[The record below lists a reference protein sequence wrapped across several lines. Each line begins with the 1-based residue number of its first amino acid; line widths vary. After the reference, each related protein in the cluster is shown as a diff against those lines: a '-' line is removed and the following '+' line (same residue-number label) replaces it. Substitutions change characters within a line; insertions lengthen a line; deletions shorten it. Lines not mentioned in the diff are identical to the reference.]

1 MIPHPANTIIET
13 LARTITAAGLV
24 ALLLAPAVAFC
35 EPTDPEVAAA
45 LERHLAQS
53 AEPAPMPGGETPAKA
68 KAADPT
74 ASADAMVS
82 FFTTDVPEDV
92 TVAARRPQVDLD
104 IKFDFDSAA
113 LSDDGIEQLETAGQ
127 ALNDPRLASRR
138 FMLGGHTDD
147 RGEGTYNRNLSKR
160 RAETA
165 KKYLVD
171 TYGISPERLE
181 TAGFGSDHPKD
192 RATTPE
198 ARQRNRRVVL
208 EMIE

>member
-1 MIPHPANTIIET
+1 MIPQNPIAICTAS
-13 LARTITAAGLV
+13 LAAV
-24 ALLLAPAVAFC
+24 LLMAPIASSEA
-35 EPTDPEVAAA
+35 TDPEVAAA
-45 LERHLAQS
+45 LERHFAQS
-53 AEPAPMPGGETPAKA
+53 PEPAPMPGSEASAKGETP
-68 KAADPT
+68 DPT

-82 FFTTDVPEDV
+82 FFTTDVPEDI

-113 LSDDGIEQLETAGQ
+113 LSSDGIEQLDTAGQ
-127 ALNDPRLASRR
+127 ALKDPRLASRR

-147 RGEGTYNRNLSKR
+147 RGEGTYNRDLSRR
-160 RAETA
+160 RADTA
-165 KKYLVD
+165 KEYLVD
-171 TYGISPERLE
+171 TYGISPDRLE

-192 RATTPE
+192 PGITPE

>member
-1 MIPHPANTIIET
+1 MIPRIPISAAALAVT
-13 LARTITAAGLV
+13 LALWPGIAA
-24 ALLLAPAVAFC
+24 A
-35 EPTDPEVAAA
+35 EPTDPDMKAA
-45 LERHLAQS
+45 LEHHFAQS
-53 AEPAPMPGGETPAKA
+53 AEPAPMPGGEAPAKA
-68 KAADPT
+68 KTADPT

-82 FFTTDVPEDV
+82 FFTTDVPEDI

-104 IKFDFDSAA
+104 IKFDFDSST
-113 LSDDGIEQLETAGQ
+113 LSNDGIEQLDTAGQ

-147 RGEGTYNRNLSKR
+147 RGESDYNRDLSRR

-165 KKYLVD
+165 KKYLIEK
-171 TYGISPERLE
+171 YGISPDRLE
-181 TAGFGSDHPKD
+181 TAGFGSTHPKD
-192 RATTPE
+192 RAETPE